1 MASAL
6 LSAFGNGASAT
17 FTPPTGSPETV
28 DRVMFRSAEFLDE
41 APVSDTMPFVGKE
54 ITLRC
59 SRSATTAQRG
69 WRVTVTGEPDA
80 VGKTYRVSFRAKLRD
95 PSPDGLDLFVLE
107 DVTP

>member
-6 LSAFGNGASAT
+6 LSAFGNGASAV

-41 APVSDTMPFVGKE
+41 APVADTMPFLGTE

-59 SRSATTAQRG
+59 SRSATTAKKG
-69 WRVTVTGEPDA
+69 WTVVVTGEPDA
-80 VGKTYRVSFRAKLRD
+80 VGKTYRISFRAKLRD
-95 PSPDGLDLFVLE
+95 PSADGLDLFILE
-107 DVTP
+107 DVTA